1 MRSKKANVKIRRR
14 IHVLQVVEKSGSSGW
29 TRTNNRPV
37 NRWKKKHQPPFAV
50 ACWSLPNGASS
61 VVESGYLLPS
71 LCSALCCR
79 LLLLVAPKG
88 QEKGNVPRTL
98 PPRDNRVLAKDNSLR
113 KLASSGSLSVAL
125 NRFAAHSPHARLR
138 AASRAASRPSAVR
151 SSGNAQHLRRQH
163 FHYLHLRLV
172 KASTRKATPSEHISM
187 RGHTTIRRQQ

>member
-1 MRSKKANVKIRRR
+1 VEKEASAALCGGLLELAEWRFIRRR
-14 IHVLQVVEKSGSSGW
+14 IRLFPTFALFRSLL
-29 TRTNNRPV
+29 
-37 NRWKKKHQPPFAV
+37 PFA
-50 ACWSLPNGASS
+50 AT
-61 VVESGYLLPS
+61 
-71 LCSALCCR
+71 CCTER
-79 LLLLVAPKG
+79 ARKG
-88 QEKGNVPRTL
+88 QRPTNA